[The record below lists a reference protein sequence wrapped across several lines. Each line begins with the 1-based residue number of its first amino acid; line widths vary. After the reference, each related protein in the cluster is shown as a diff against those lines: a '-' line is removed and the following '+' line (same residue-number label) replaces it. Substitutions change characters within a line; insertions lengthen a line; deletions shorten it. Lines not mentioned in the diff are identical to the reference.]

1 MRRLISAAA
10 FALLAAGCAE
20 QDVGEPADAP
30 PATEPA
36 AEAPAPSADPRR
48 VTAEGVGPIG
58 ARTLF
63 DRETIAALFPGAD
76 VETAF
81 LHQGEDT
88 TPIIT
93 VYGEAVGSLEIQGA
107 PDGYV
112 SQVIVSGG
120 PFRGPDGQAL
130 LAAWPDLGLTAA
142 DCAMGEGRFLGA
154 QVCRRAE
161 APNLAYVLSVPGWR
175 GDGLPDATTLNGRAA
190 LREFVWTR
198 PGA

>member
-1 MRRLISAAA
+1 MRRAITAAA
-10 FALLAAGCAE
+10 LALIAVACAE

-30 PATEPA
+30 PPA
-36 AEAPAPSADPRR
+36 AGETPAAPAADPRR
-48 VTAEGVGPIG
+48 IDARAVGPIT
-58 ARTLF
+58 AETPF
-63 DRETIAALFPGAD
+63 DREAIAALFPGAE

-81 LHQGEDT
+81 LHDGEAT

-93 VYGEAVGSLEIQGA
+93 VYGDAVGSLEIQGA
-107 PDGYV
+107 PDGRV

-120 PFRGPDGQAL
+120 PFRGPRGEAL
-130 LAAWPDLGLTAA
+130 LAPWPDLGLTAG
-142 DCAMGEGRFLGA
+142 DCVMGEGRFRA
-154 QVCRRAE
+154 APVCRRAE

-190 LREFVWTR
+190 LREFLWTR

>member
-1 MRRLISAAA
+1 MRRFISAA
-10 FALLAAGCAE
+10 FVLLASGCAE
-20 QDVGEPADAP
+20 QDAGEPADAP
-30 PATEPA
+30 APEPA
-36 AEAPAPSADPRR
+36 AAAAAPTADPRQI
-48 VTAEGVGPIG
+48 TAAGVGPLTG
-58 ARTLF
+58 QTLF
-63 DRETIAALFPGAD
+63 DRETIAALFPGAE

-93 VYGEAVGSLEIQGA
+93 VYGDAVGSLEIQGA

-120 PFRGPDGQAL
+120 PFRGPGGEAL
-130 LAAWPDLGLTAA
+130 LAPWPDLALTAA
-142 DCAMGEGRFLGA
+142 DCAMGEGRFRGA
-154 QVCRRAE
+154 PVCRRAE
-161 APNLAYVLSVPGWR
+161 TPNLAYVLSVPNWR
-175 GDGLPDATTLNGRAA
+175 GEGLPDATTLNGRAA